1 MEVNVLLSVT
11 IVPVLIVI
19 LNIIVFDEAVY
30 YEIFLP
36 GYIDD
41 WIFSQS
47 GNFFFVNTWRRPS
60 LTEKGEQFLYTNTF
74 ILCLALA
81 LDLLFLLTLTIN
93 VFCCSSKVF
102 KSPEY
107 ANLRYL
113 GNQAKIAYSCENWN

>member
-41 WIFSQS
+41 
-47 GNFFFVNTWRRPS
+47 
-60 LTEKGEQFLYTNTF
+60 
-74 ILCLALA
+74 
-81 LDLLFLLTLTIN
+81 
-93 VFCCSSKVF
+93 
-102 KSPEY
+102 
-107 ANLRYL
+107 
-113 GNQAKIAYSCENWN
+113 

>member
-47 GNFFFVNTWRRPS
+47 GNFFCKYLKKTKSDREGRAVSLHKYVHIVSRTRTWPP
-60 LTEKGEQFLYTNTF
+60 L
-74 ILCLALA
+74 
-81 LDLLFLLTLTIN
+81 
-93 VFCCSSKVF
+93 
-102 KSPEY
+102 SPH
-107 ANLRYL
+107 
-113 GNQAKIAYSCENWN
+113 SHH